1 MKNQNKKIILIK
13 LNILNILN
21 KFLIILIMIEKF
33 LMMQILKTNKNNTE
47 LQKFQNYVEKQN
59 NK

>member
-13 LNILNILN
+13 LSILNILN
-21 KFLIILIMIEKF
+21 KILIILIMIKNS

-47 LQKFQNYVEKQN
+47 LQKFQNHVEK
-59 NK
+59 